1 MTQLNV
7 RFPSLDTPAV
17 LVDMDKLETNIS
29 EASRLAAGAGVKLRP
44 HSKCHESAEI
54 ARMQIKAGAIGISSS
69 KLDEAERMAEEGIDD
84 IMVVHPFYG
93 DFKLEKLKKL
103 LSKPKLKLSVVVDM
117 IEQAEGISQVGQAL
131 GMKVPVHLKIDCG
144 VKRFG
149 VLPGEPALNM
159 AKKLCQLPGIEL
171 VGILSHEST
180 HGERTTDGVDRL
192 AREVAALMSTTARL
206 LRKEGIQIKDVTLGS
221 TPTLRDVPIL
231 KYFPEITEIHP
242 GMYVFGDIM
251 YISNCAVTEDRCSLT
266 VLTTVIS
273 VSASSPPRAVIDAGS
288 KTLTPDALIHLR
300 GESGYFWEGKPSFGR
315 VKGRPDLWFGR
326 VPAENGV
333 LYFTDANRK
342 ADLGERLEIIPNNAS
357 MVVSIH
363 DRIYGVR
370 DGAVERVIPITGRGL
385 GN

>member
-1 MTQLNV
+1 MKQVNV
-7 RFPSLDTPAV
+7 RLPSLDTPAV
-17 LVDMDKLETNIS
+17 LVDMDKLEMNIS
-29 EASRLAAGAGVKLRP
+29 EASRLAADAGVKLRP

-84 IMVVHPFYG
+84 LMVVHPFYG

-103 LSKPKLKLSVVVDM
+103 LSKPKLKLGVVVDM

-149 VLPGEPALNM
+149 VLPGEPALNL

-180 HGERTTDGVDRL
+180 HGERTADGVDRL

-206 LRKEGIQIKDVTLGS
+206 LRMEGIQIKDVTLGS

-242 GMYVFGDIM
+242 GMYIFGDVM
-251 YISNCAVTEDRCSLT
+251 YISNHAVTEDRCALT

-288 KTLTPDALIHLR
+288 KALTPDALIHLR
-300 GESGYFWEGKPSFGR
+300 GEPGYFWEGKPSFGR

-342 ADLGERLEIIPNNAS
+342 VDLGERLEIIPNNAS

-363 DRIYGVR
+363 DQIYGVR
-370 DGAVERVIPITGRGL
+370 DGAVERVLPITGRGL